1 MLGLVLTKCLTLRVS
16 IHRRVAHI
24 ACQHTVVV
32 NNGNSLHL
40 TTNFDLTHNL
50 K

>member
-1 MLGLVLTKCLTLRVS
+1 MLGLVLTKCLTLC

-50 K
+50 KN